1 MNVNEYGQV
10 QFATHEIVEKL
21 YSQEW
26 QTILGFME
34 SIDEIAKWNEH
45 CTQFDLQPVETLDK
59 PDQDPTA
66 YHNQRSF
73 QWKMP
78 VEYVNFDPIVFFSK
92 ELEKRSLNT
101 QEYVDYLC
109 GELEAWTN
117 VMSRDSSILLW
128 KFLNYLITICKERD
142 IVTGVGR
149 GSSVSSLTLYLL
161 GVHAVDPVKYKLNY
175 EEFLR

>member
-10 QFATHEIVEKL
+10 AFGTEEIIQKI

-26 QTILGFME
+26 QTVLGFME
-34 SIDEIAKWNEH
+34 SIDEVAKWNEH
-45 CTQFDLQPVETLDK
+45 CARFELQPVEIINK
-59 PDQDPTA
+59 PEQDLIQ
-66 YHNQRSF
+66 YHQQRNF

-78 VEYVNFDPIVFFSK
+78 KQYMDFDPIKFFGT
-92 ELEKRSLNT
+92 ELERRSLNT
-101 QEYVDYLC
+101 QEYVNYLV
-109 GELEAWTN
+109 GEIEAWGK
-117 VMSRDSSILLW
+117 VMSPQSSLLLW
-128 KFLNYLITICKERD
+128 KFLNYLMAVCKEKD

>member
-1 MNVNEYGQV
+1 MIVNEYGQV
-10 QFATHEIVEKL
+10 DFETKEIIEKL

-26 QTILGFME
+26 QTITGFM
-34 SIDEIAKWNEH
+34 SSVDELAKWNEH
-45 CTQFDLQPVETLDK
+45 CSHFELSPIEASKK
-59 PDQDPTA
+59 PSVDPQE
-66 YHNQRSF
+66 YHSQLSF

-78 VEYVNFDPIVFFSK
+78 QQFLTFDPINYFST
-92 ELEKRSLNT
+92 ELVNRGLHS
-101 QEYVDYLC
+101 QEYLDYLV
-109 GELEAWTN
+109 GEISAWDKI
-117 VMSRDSSILLW
+117 MSSQSAINLW
-128 KFLNYLITICKERD
+128 KFLHYLITTCKEKD